1 MQRTTILALG
11 TALALAGCG
20 GGTSYPAPADPQAA
34 VRSFLEAVRAN
45 SITAMGELWGTERG
59 PAVSFMERREMEQRL
74 TVMRTYLN
82 HDRYELVVG
91 NEGGFGNQRV
101 VRVRLYRR
109 GCSPVVPF
117 TVVRYGAGWLVQQV
131 DLEAVG
137 NPQRDCPA
145 N

>member
-1 MQRTTILALG
+1 MQRATILALG

-20 GGTSYPAPADPQAA
+20 GGMSYPAPADPQAA

-45 SITAMGELWGTERG
+45 SLTAMSELWGTERG
-59 PAVSFMERREMEQRL
+59 PAVSYMERQMMEQRL
-74 TVMRTYLN
+74 TVMRTYLV

-91 NEGGFGNQRV
+91 NDGMTNPRV

-117 TVVRYGAGWLVQQV
+117 TVVRYRTGWLVQHV